1 MASVKIHAFLVHPGK
16 NVTPSPALSG
26 KSLPSTGELY
36 NLLADIFHAQPDQ
49 RDFEITFRP
58 TNAGTQQNDCRDL
71 IIAFQA
77 SPTLARAKPLAERLQ
92 LVTDNRSGMG
102 LLFLMAGQQGTR
114 SRIVIS
120 RFPANQAI
128 MADIDANG
136 LDVKFLKQVFIKR
149 MTAYKALMIE
159 DSSPATTFW
168 IGTATDRQAGG
179 SPENISSYWLD
190 DFLEADF
197 SETPK
202 AGTRRLA
209 EALKKAV
216 RANPVLSIKA
226 EIAAAVSLAPSV
238 FKNKTISIDQFCN
251 HFGLS
256 IDAQDSI
263 KSQLSKPAL
272 SAKTFKF
279 DTNEFK
285 KKVPFRTVEMETGA
299 ILTAPSDQ
307 FDKVFDVT
315 SKPHGVVEYTTRGR
329 VTDQRMTG
337 R

>member
-16 NVTPSPALSG
+16 NVTPMPTLSG
-26 KSLPSTGELY
+26 KSLPSSGKLY
-36 NLLADIFHAQPDQ
+36 DLLADIFHAQPDQ
-49 RDFEITFRP
+49 RDFEVTFRP
-58 TNAGTQQNDCRDL
+58 AKDGTQQNDCRDV
-71 IIAFQA
+71 IVAFQA
-77 SPTLARAKPLAERLQ
+77 SPTLTRAKTIAERLQ
-92 LVTDNRSGMG
+92 SVTDNRSGMG
-102 LLFLMAGQQGTR
+102 LLFLMSGQHGTR
-114 SRIVIS
+114 FRILIS

-128 MADIDANG
+128 MADIDSNG
-136 LDVKFLKQVFIKR
+136 LDVKFLEQVFIKR

-159 DSSPATTFW
+159 DPSPATTFW

-197 SETPK
+197 SETPR

-216 RANPVLSIKA
+216 RANPVLSVKA

-238 FKNKTISIDQFCN
+238 FKNKTTSIDQFCN
-251 HFGLS
+251 HFALS
-256 IDAQDSI
+256 TDAQDSI

-279 DTNEFK
+279 DTKEFK
-285 KKVPFRTVEMETGA
+285 KKVPYRTIEMETGA

-315 SKPHGVVEYTTRGR
+315 TKANGLVEYTTRGR
-329 VTDQRMTG
+329 VADQRMTG